1 MVHGFGI
8 SDCRDKNGKLNKVSE
23 LSENALVSPCIEC

>member
-23 LSENALVSPCIEC
+23 LTENALVSLGTEC